1 MKEVIFHRRIIPNKY
16 RKMELEKHN
25 FVLTNEIIHSN
36 KNHQLMKLID
46 KRLESFTKKGSGVS
60 TKQIWIHL
68 DPKSS
73 LSKFIRK
80 TYT

>member
-1 MKEVIFHRRIIPNKY
+1 
-16 RKMELEKHN
+16 MELEKNN